1 MAKRKRSKRPA
12 EAVRRPPPRE
22 LDQVREL
29 LEQQDYAR
37 AREQLLE
44 LADRPNPHPM
54 VLQALASVAQ
64 ALEDWR
70 SYLLALESWH
80 RQQPNDA
87 DVTLALGDAYMRNLR
102 PVLALRTFESF
113 QQRWPDHPQ
122 VPEVEQVLMQ
132 LRPSVDEM
140 LAEAGLSGEEGL
152 QLAALHEEIQSLMD
166 QGRTSEARATAQ
178 KFLKRWP
185 DFVPVLNNLTL
196 VLTVEGAY
204 DQAIATARR
213 ALEIDPENVHARG
226 NLIRVLMMTGQV
238 EEARTEADRLALVED
253 VREDQWLKLAEAF
266 SFVGY
271 DERVLDVH
279 ERAEAARA
287 LAMPGGAY
295 ICHLAAVAAM
305 NRGDEQRARQLW
317 ERALKLDPGMHSA
330 RENLADLSR
339 PVGQRH
345 APWPFELRN
354 WVSERVMENL
364 LSGFTAAV
372 IAGDEDRLAR
382 AVRRMLRQ
390 SPELKAVVP
399 ILLERGDSAGR
410 TLAVQIAAYSEDPT
424 LLEALHQFAL
434 SQRGTDTLRQQ
445 AITAVQDAGLLKP
458 GQTFDMWIDG
468 EWTTVQAQ
476 GFELHEEPLEVAHA
490 PEVEAW
496 LAEARAALQARQPER
511 AETLFKQA
519 LEVEPGSPGI
529 RTYLAQALT
538 LQRRFDEAEAL
549 LEAVMADSPD
559 YMFATLGLAQ
569 VRIEQGRYS
578 DARAMLLP
586 LLSRTRYH
594 VDEYVALGSLM
605 IHLSLVERKKEDARR
620 WAATLERVM
629 PDHPMVQKLAEL
641 ARR

>member
-1 MAKRKRSKRPA
+1 MAKRKRSRRPP

-253 VREDQWLKLAEAF
+253 VGEDQWLKLAEAF

-271 DERVLDVH
+271 DERVLDVY

-287 LAMPGGAY
+287 LGMPGGAY

>member
-1 MAKRKRSKRPA
+1 MAKRKRSRRPP

-253 VREDQWLKLAEAF
+253 VGEDQWLKLAEAF

-271 DERVLDVH
+271 DERVLDVY

-287 LAMPGGAY
+287 LGMPGGAY

-538 LQRRFDEAEAL
+538 LRRRFDEAEAL

>member
-1 MAKRKRSKRPA
+1 MAKRKRSRRPP

-238 EEARTEADRLALVED
+238 EKARSEADRLALVED
-253 VREDQWLKLAEAF
+253 VGEDQWLKLAEAF

-271 DERVLDVH
+271 DERVLDVY

-287 LAMPGGAY
+287 LGMPGGAY

-538 LQRRFDEAEAL
+538 LRRRFDEAEAL

>member
-271 DERVLDVH
+271 DERVLDVY

-287 LAMPGGAY
+287 LGMPGGAY

>member
-253 VREDQWLKLAEAF
+253 VGEDQWLKLAEAF

-287 LAMPGGAY
+287 LGMPGGAY

-424 LLEALHQFAL
+424 LLEALHRFAL

-538 LQRRFDEAEAL
+538 LRRRFDEAEAL

>member
-1 MAKRKRSKRPA
+1 MAKRKRSRRPP

-253 VREDQWLKLAEAF
+253 VGEDQWLKLAEAF

>member
-424 LLEALHQFAL
+424 LLEALHRFAL

>member
-271 DERVLDVH
+271 DERVLDVY

-287 LAMPGGAY
+287 LGMPGGAY

-424 LLEALHQFAL
+424 LLEALHRFAL

-620 WAATLERVM
+620 WAANLERVM

>member
-1 MAKRKRSKRPA
+1 MVKRKRSKRPA

-29 LEQQDYAR
+29 LEQQDYAS
-37 AREQLLE
+37 ARERLLE

-238 EEARTEADRLALVED
+238 EKARSEADRLALVED
-253 VREDQWLKLAEAF
+253 VGEDQWLKLAEAF

-271 DERVLDVH
+271 DERVLDVY

-287 LAMPGGAY
+287 LGMPGGAY

-519 LEVEPGSPGI
+519 LEVEPESPGI

-538 LQRRFDEAEAL
+538 LRRRFDEAEAL

>member
-1 MAKRKRSKRPA
+1 MAKRKRSRRPP

-253 VREDQWLKLAEAF
+253 VGEDQWLKLAEAF

-287 LAMPGGAY
+287 LGMPGGAY

-620 WAATLERVM
+620 WAANLERVM

>member
-29 LEQQDYAR
+29 LEQQDYAS
-37 AREQLLE
+37 AREQLLD

-238 EEARTEADRLALVED
+238 EKARSEADRLALVED
-253 VREDQWLKLAEAF
+253 VRDDQWLKLAEAF

-271 DERVLDVH
+271 DERVLDVY

-287 LAMPGGAY
+287 LGMPGGAY

>member
-1 MAKRKRSKRPA
+1 MAKRKRSRRPP

-253 VREDQWLKLAEAF
+253 VGEDQWLKLAEAF

-287 LAMPGGAY
+287 LGMPGGAY

-519 LEVEPGSPGI
+519 LEVEPESPGI

-538 LQRRFDEAEAL
+538 LRRRFDEAEAL

>member
-1 MAKRKRSKRPA
+1 MVAQSRSHGPEVADCHRLDWYSFRTGSDGRMGRYRMAKRKRSRRPP

-238 EEARTEADRLALVED
+238 EKARSEADRLALVED
-253 VREDQWLKLAEAF
+253 VGEDQWLKLAEAF

-271 DERVLDVH
+271 DERVLNVH

-287 LAMPGGAY
+287 LGMPGGAY

-354 WVSERVMENL
+354 WVSE
-364 LSGFTAAV
+364 
-372 IAGDEDRLAR
+372 
-382 AVRRMLRQ
+382 
-390 SPELKAVVP
+390 
-399 ILLERGDSAGR
+399 
-410 TLAVQIAAYSEDPT
+410 
-424 LLEALHQFAL
+424 
-434 SQRGTDTLRQQ
+434 
-445 AITAVQDAGLLKP
+445 
-458 GQTFDMWIDG
+458 
-468 EWTTVQAQ
+468 
-476 GFELHEEPLEVAHA
+476 
-490 PEVEAW
+490 
-496 LAEARAALQARQPER
+496 
-511 AETLFKQA
+511 
-519 LEVEPGSPGI
+519 
-529 RTYLAQALT
+529 
-538 LQRRFDEAEAL
+538 
-549 LEAVMADSPD
+549 
-559 YMFATLGLAQ
+559 
-569 VRIEQGRYS
+569 
-578 DARAMLLP
+578 
-586 LLSRTRYH
+586 
-594 VDEYVALGSLM
+594 
-605 IHLSLVERKKEDARR
+605 
-620 WAATLERVM
+620 
-629 PDHPMVQKLAEL
+629 
-641 ARR
+641 

>member
-1 MAKRKRSKRPA
+1 MAKRKRSRRPP

-238 EEARTEADRLALVED
+238 EKARSEADRLALVED
-253 VREDQWLKLAEAF
+253 VGEDQWLKLAEAF

-271 DERVLDVH
+271 DERVLDVY

-287 LAMPGGAY
+287 LGMPGGAY

-519 LEVEPGSPGI
+519 LEVEPESPGI

-538 LQRRFDEAEAL
+538 LRRRFDEAEAL

>member
-253 VREDQWLKLAEAF
+253 VGEDQWLKLAEAF

-519 LEVEPGSPGI
+519 LEVEPESPGI

>member
-1 MAKRKRSKRPA
+1 MAKRKRSRRPP

-287 LAMPGGAY
+287 LGMPGGAY

-620 WAATLERVM
+620 WAANLERVM

>member
-238 EEARTEADRLALVED
+238 EKARSEADRLALVED

-271 DERVLDVH
+271 DERVLDVY

-594 VDEYVALGSLM
+594 IDEYVALGSLM

-620 WAATLERVM
+620 WAANLERVM

>member
-1 MAKRKRSKRPA
+1 MAKRKRSKRPT

-29 LEQQDYAR
+29 LEKQDLAG
-37 AREQLLE
+37 AREQLLA

-70 SYLLALESWH
+70 SYLLALELWH
-80 RQQPNDA
+80 QQQQNDA
-87 DVTLALGDAYMRNLR
+87 DVTLALGDAYMRNMR
-102 PVLALRTFESF
+102 PVLALRIFESF

-122 VPEVEQVLMQ
+122 VPEVEQILMQ

-178 KFLKRWP
+178 KVLKRWP

-196 VLTVEGAY
+196 VLTVDGAY

-213 ALEIDPENVHARG
+213 ALEIDPDNVHARG

-238 EEARTEADRLALVED
+238 EAARAEADRLALVGD
-253 VREDQWLKLAEAF
+253 VREDQWLKMAEAF

-271 DERVLDVH
+271 DERVLDVY
-279 ERAEAARA
+279 ERAEAARV
-287 LAMPGGAY
+287 LGRPGGAY

-317 ERALKLDPGMHSA
+317 ERALRLDPGLHSA
-330 RENLADLSR
+330 RENLGDLSR

-364 LSGFTAAV
+364 LSGFRAAL
-372 IAGDEDRLAR
+372 ITGDEDRLAR
-382 AVRRMLRQ
+382 VVRRMLRQ

-410 TLAVQIAAYSEDPT
+410 TLAVQIAAFSEDPA
-424 LLEALHQFAL
+424 LLDALHQFAL
-434 SQRGTDTLRQQ
+434 SQRGTDALRHQ
-445 AITAVQDAGLLKP
+445 AITAVQEAGLLEP
-458 GQTFDMWIDG
+458 GQTFAMWIGG
-468 EWTTVQAQ
+468 EWTTLQAL

-490 PEVEAW
+490 AEVEAW
-496 LAEARAALQARQPER
+496 LAEARAALQAKQPER
-511 AETLFKQA
+511 AETLFKQS
-519 LEVEPGSPGI
+519 LEVEPESPGL
-529 RTYLAQALT
+529 RTYLAQAFAM
-538 LQRRFDEAEAL
+538 QGRFDEAESL
-549 LEAVMADSPD
+549 LKAVAAENPD

-569 VRIEQGRYS
+569 VRIEEGRYAE
-578 DARAMLLP
+578 AREILLP
-586 LLSRTRYH
+586 LLTRTRYH

-605 IHLSLVERKKEDARR
+605 ITLSLAERNQEAAQA
-620 WAATLERVM
+620 WAATLERVL
-629 PDHPMVQKLAEL
+629 PDHPMVQKLAERL
-641 ARR
+641 RG